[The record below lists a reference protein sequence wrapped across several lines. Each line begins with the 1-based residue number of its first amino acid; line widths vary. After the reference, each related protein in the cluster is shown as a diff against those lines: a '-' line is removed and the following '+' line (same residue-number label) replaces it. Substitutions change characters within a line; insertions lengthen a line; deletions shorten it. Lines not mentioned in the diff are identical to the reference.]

1 MLTMLAAKI
10 FWKINIASLGLAGLS
25 HIQNVNAEFSINFQF
40 FSRCDNEGSWHQT
53 LVFQHE
59 LSATTAQLS

>member
-40 FSRCDNEGSWHQT
+40 FSKCDNEGS
-53 LVFQHE
+53 
-59 LSATTAQLS
+59 